1 MTKLTQR
8 GLLEPPCLSLSIIL
22 GYVLNRVNERMKI
35 QMHLMNKD
43 RKRLEKLFDSGRRT
57 AGDEETLEAAGRA
70 GEKINHLEAHGIP
83 AALEKFWED
92 IKILYAM
99 LSDSVKGRY
108 KVPLRTLGAV
118 VFTLLY
124 FVNPFDIIP
133 DLIPLIGYIDDAFV
147 LSLCIKFIGTDLK
160 EYRLWKESKG
170 TIEQTGN

>member
-1 MTKLTQR
+1 
-8 GLLEPPCLSLSIIL
+8 
-22 GYVLNRVNERMKI
+22 
-35 QMHLMNKD
+35 MHLMNRD
-43 RKRLEKLFDSGRRT
+43 RRRLEKLFDSGRKS
-57 AGDEETLEAAGRA
+57 AGDTEALEAAGRA

-124 FVNPFDIIP
+124 FVNPFDVIP
-133 DLIPLIGYIDDAFV
+133 DLIPFIGYIDDAFV
-147 LSLCIKFIGTDLK
+147 LSLCIKFIGTDLE
-160 EYRLWKESKG
+160 EYRIWKEG
-170 TIEQTGN
+170 EGMIEQTGN